1 MTDGQ
6 KRKLARAYRNN
17 ETITMRL
24 SNSQL
29 TGPDEMMLTKTQI
42 NRMRKAKANGLGVD
56 LKISKTQIRK
66 AVKEGRSVWSAIIPL
81 VKSAAPVLG
90 KTLGLSA
97 LAGLASEGAS
107 QIV

>member
-1 MTDGQ
+1 MTDSQ
-6 KRKLARAYRNN
+6 KQKLARAYRNN

-29 TGPDEMMLTKTQI
+29 TGPDVMMLTKTQI

-56 LKISKTQIRK
+56 LKISKTQK
-66 AVKEGRSVWSAIIPL
+66 AVKQGGSFWSAIIPL

-90 KTLGLSA
+90 KTLGLST
-97 LAGLASEGAS
+97 LARLASEGAS
-107 QIV
+107 RIV

>member
-1 MTDGQ
+1 M
-6 KRKLARAYRNN
+6 
-17 ETITMRL
+17 ITMRL

-42 NRMRKAKANGLGVD
+42 NRMRKAKAKANGLGVD

-66 AVKEGRSVWSAIIPL
+66 AVKQGGSLWSAIIPL

-97 LAGLASEGAS
+97 LARLASEGAS
-107 QIV
+107 RIV

>member
-1 MTDGQ
+1 
-6 KRKLARAYRNN
+6 
-17 ETITMRL
+17 
-24 SNSQL
+24 
-29 TGPDEMMLTKTQI
+29 MMLTKTKI

-66 AVKEGRSVWSAIIPL
+66 AVKQGGSLWSAIIPL

-90 KTLGLSA
+90 KTLGLNA
-97 LAGLASEGAS
+97 LAVLVSEGAS